1 MEDALTLL
9 VVGATGF
16 LGSDICRRA
25 LERGHAVR
33 GLVRATSDADRVSAL
48 RDMGVTPI
56 TGNLRDADSIREA
69 LQGVDTVISTATATR
84 TRREDE
90 QLEDVDRE
98 GQRQLIRLAT
108 AAGVRRFVY
117 ISFSGGIG
125 VDDPLTLAKRGN
137 EEAVRSSGMTYT
149 ILRPSCFMEAWLSP
163 ALGFDYPNARA
174 TVYGAGTN
182 AVSWISLADVAEFAV
197 LALERPEADN
207 AVIEL
212 GGPEPLSPLEVIAI
226 FERESGRE
234 FAVQHVPEAELERQ
248 LETAGDSLHAAFAAL
263 MLAVAAGNP
272 IPMDHVL
279 ATYPVRLLSVREYA
293 RQALSG

>member
-1 MEDALTLL
+1 LTLL

-16 LGSDICRRA
+16 LGSEICRRA

-56 TGNLRDADSIREA
+56 TGDLRDADSIREA
-69 LQGVDTVISTATATR
+69 LQGVDTVISTATSTR

-108 AAGVRRFVY
+108 AAGVRRFIY

-163 ALGFDYPNARA
+163 ALGFDYPNARV

-263 MLAVAAGNP
+263 MLAVAAGDP

-279 ATYPVRLLSVREYA
+279 ATYPVRLRSVREYA